1 MPTTPSAELI
11 RRAQDGDVNAFGE
24 LTERH
29 STLAYRRALSVVANR
44 DDALD
49 ICQDAF
55 LAAWQGIGGF
65 RAQSS
70 FSTWLY
76 RIVTTKALTHLR
88 HHMRRATQ
96 PLDRCDG
103 VADPSPGPA
112 DQTLTRDAARALRTA
127 IGALPTPQRTVLL
140 LHAEHLRYANIAA
153 ATHSTVPA
161 VRSHL
166 HRGRRSLRASLA
178 RRIGSEP

>member
-1 MPTTPSAELI
+1 MHATPSAELV
-11 RRAQDGDVNAFGE
+11 RRAQDGDVDAFGE

-29 STLAYRRALSVVANR
+29 STLAYRRALAVVANR

-76 RIVTTKALTHLR
+76 RIVTTEALTHR
-88 HHMRRATQ
+88 RRHMRRVTQ
-96 PLDRCDG
+96 PLDRADG
-103 VADPSPGPA
+103 IADASPGPA
-112 DQTLTRDAARALRTA
+112 DQALTRDAVRVLDAA
-127 IGALPTPQRTVLL
+127 IGALPRPQRTVLL
-140 LHAEHLRYANIAA
+140 LHAEHLSYANIAA
-153 ATHSTVPA
+153 ATNSTVPA

-166 HRGRRSLRASLA
+166 HRGRRSLRASLG
-178 RRIGSEP
+178 RRITSGS